1 MKHLKDFRQIFEDV
15 KESNTNH
22 PTMLFTDVVG
32 SSKLWTNDPDKM
44 DKDLTKHFKLMNEI
58 SDNHNGFVVKTI
70 GDAFMVYFEPGDSLL
85 NAIKS
90 AIEILKKEELSLR
103 IGICYGEMKEKTFNI
118 QGSELKDYFGN
129 TINTA
134 SRMESKV
141 SGPGEFS
148 FCYLDG
154 VSERESEEITE
165 LIEDYEFEK
174 IEFTS
179 NCSKEEKEDMRG
191 KRSARILSDIQIH
204 SCKDVSK
211 LEGIKELTAFKV
223 KVK

>member
-1 MKHLKDFRQIFEDV
+1 MKHLKDFRQIFEDI
-15 KESNTNH
+15 EENDTNY

-32 SSKLWTNDPDKM
+32 SSKLWTDDPDKM
-44 DKDLTKHFKLMNEI
+44 DKDLTKHFKLMNEVV
-58 SDNHNGFVVKTI
+58 DEYNGFVVKTI

-90 AIEILKKEELSLR
+90 SIDILEKEELSLR
-103 IGICYGEMKEKTFNI
+103 IGICYGDMKERIFNI

-129 TINTA
+129 TVNTA

-141 SGPGEFS
+141 SEPGELS
-148 FCYLDG
+148 FCYSEG
-154 VSERESEEITE
+154 VSEKESEKITD
-165 LIEDYEFEK
+165 LIEEYEYEK

-179 NCSKEEKEDMRG
+179 NCSKEEREEMRG

-204 SCKDVSK
+204 SCEDISK